1 MAWVL
6 IHSWATYRKYLAF
19 LIQLSGNYV
28 DLSEFADIKLYSY
41 IILVDFFFCVRAC
54 VLAVFVLSPNLG
66 VWG

>member
-41 IILVDFFFCVRAC
+41 IILVDFFF
-54 VLAVFVLSPNLG
+54 FVCARVCWLFLFW
-66 VWG
+66 VQI